1 MAIKMC
7 SNGHF
12 YDDEKFFRC
21 PYCGITL
28 DSGDNERTQM
38 RPGEMSEKIYGSDS
52 DSAEEDDRTIAF
64 WKETDDR
71 EYVTGWLVCI
81 SGPEKGRDFRI
92 HYGFNRIGRSYNMDI
107 CVEDDL
113 QITRDNHCS
122 IVYDRE
128 SNAFSVLPSTGAVTY
143 LNNAVLMQAE
153 TLKNRDR
160 IRIGKST
167 FEFIAFCDGENQ
179 WEENMD

>member
-7 SNGHF
+7 VNGHF

-21 PYCGITL
+21 PYCGIVL
-28 DSGDNERTQM
+28 DGIEEEQGVSGQE
-38 RPGEMSEKIYGSDS
+38 EYGREGTP
-52 DSAEEDDRTIAF
+52 EEDDDRTIAF

-81 SGPEKGRDFRI
+81 DGPEKGRDFRI

-107 CVEDDL
+107 CIEDDL
-113 QITRDNHCS
+113 QITRDNHSS

-128 SNAFSVLPSTGAVTY
+128 SNSFSVLPSTGSITY
-143 LNNAVLMQAE
+143 LNNTMLLKAE
-153 TLKNRDR
+153 QLKSGDR

-167 FEFIAFCDGENQ
+167 FEFVAFCNGEKQ
-179 WEENMD
+179 WKENMD